1 MKISFLGDIMCYRK
15 ANAARHSSALS
26 FLRPILKQSDYV
38 IGNLE
43 TPISRK
49 FYSSTFSEG
58 DYQFVAPVEFAKALK
73 DAGVT
78 HVSVVNNHCLD
89 QGFEGL
95 METILSV
102 QSVGLHAIGAALNPG
117 EPKFAILEHGDI
129 RAAIISSTYGTNTL
143 VNGCYLNRQQMSM
156 LNLSQNQ
163 ELSHPFSRILF
174 SKFKR
179 AYRVWKRLT
188 NKEAEDWF
196 DRRECSLFR
205 RKALAKEFA
214 EAKRAK
220 SDFIIAYPHWGGQHR
235 REPMQSVRE
244 LARFLFREGANCIV
258 GNHEHLVQRTE
269 MDKQRLCAYCLGNSL
284 SYLGLCDGQDD
295 KMENYSIML
304 HLYLTRSSSRELS
317 ARYTFSVLKC
327 VPDSDGHPE
336 SHLLCDLIR
345 EEKDSQKKRRLL
357 QDLSIIYE
365 RFTGRCWKGDDA
377 QVEYNLV
384 QEQPI
389 DD

>member
-26 FLRPILKQSDYV
+26 FLSPILKQSDYV

-49 FYSSTFSEG
+49 FYSSSFCEG
-58 DYQFVAPVEFAKALK
+58 RYQFVAPAEFAVALK

-95 METILSV
+95 RETILSV
-102 QSVGLHAIGAALNPG
+102 QAAGLHAIGAALNP
-117 EPKFAILEHGDI
+117 EESKFAILEHGDI

-143 VNGCYLNRQQMSM
+143 VNGCYLNRQQMGM

-174 SKFKR
+174 FRFRR
-179 AYRVWKRLT
+179 AYRLWKRLT
-188 NKEAEDWF
+188 NREAEDWF
-196 DRRECSLFR
+196 DRRECSLSR
-205 RKALAKEFA
+205 RKALAKEFS

-244 LARFLFREGANCIV
+244 LARFLFRKGANCIV
-258 GNHEHLVQRTE
+258 GNHEHLVQRAE
-269 MDKQRLCAYCLGNSL
+269 MSKHGLCAYCLGNAL
-284 SYLGLCDGQDD
+284 GYLGLDDEQDD
-295 KMENYSIML
+295 KMENYSILL
-304 HLYLTRSSSRELS
+304 HLYLTRNSSRELS
-317 ARYTFSVLKC
+317 ARFTFSVLKC
-327 VPDSDGHPE
+327 IPDSDGHPE
-336 SHLLCDLIR
+336 CHLLYDLIKG
-345 EEKDSQKKRRLL
+345 EKDSRKKGRLIL
-357 QDLSIIYE
+357 DLSIIYE
-365 RFTGRCWKGDDA
+365 RFTGRRWEGNDA
-377 QVEYNLV
+377 QMEYNLV
-384 QEQPI
+384 
-389 DD
+389 